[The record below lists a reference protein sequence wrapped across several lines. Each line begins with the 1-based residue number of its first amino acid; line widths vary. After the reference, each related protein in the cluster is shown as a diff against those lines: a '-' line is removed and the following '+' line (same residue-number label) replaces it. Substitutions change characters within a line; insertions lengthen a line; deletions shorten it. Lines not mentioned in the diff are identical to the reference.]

1 MNKQELASKIWA
13 GANEL
18 RGKVSASS
26 YKDYMLGL
34 IFYKYLSEKEERYL
48 KEKLYFDEGFSELT
62 EDDED
67 TVKNCEDNIGYFI
80 ENKNL
85 F

>member
-26 YKDYMLGL
+26 YKDYMLGF

-48 KEKLYFDEGFSELT
+48 RDKLYFEDKQKMSRLWLSSLELNEMT
-62 EDDED
+62 N
-67 TVKNCEDNIGYFI
+67 VHYSAVP
-80 ENKNL
+80 
-85 F
+85 